1 MMNWKKKEMKN
12 KNKLYIR
19 CYIIKKIKNI
29 NKKLE
34 KLKKIVDTMWYRF
47 KKIKK
52 SKIIISTMWSYFL
65 LLTGECRQEELVK
78 KFN

>member
-1 MMNWKKKEMKN
+1 MKN
-12 KNKLYIR
+12 KNKLYIL
-19 CYIIKKIKNI
+19 CYIIKKIINV

-34 KLKKIVDTMWYRF
+34 KLKKILDTMWYRF

-65 LLTGECRQEELVK
+65 LLIGECRQEELVK